1 MREGRLIVGE
11 EEVSLLLELRED
23 VVRIGL
29 LLRSHAVLTVD
40 IDIEIVREGTG
51 ILHHIVIEVGRGIGG
66 SGNAGRVGRS
76 VAVSGGEDSEIA
88 HA

>member
-1 MREGRLIVGE
+1 MIVGE

-23 VVRIGL
+23 VVRID
-29 LLRSHAVLTVD
+29 LLRIHSDLSVD
-40 IDIEIVREGTG
+40 IDVEILRVTEGAR
-51 ILHHIVIEVGRGIGG
+51 ILHHVVIEVVRGIGR
-66 SGNAGRVGRS
+66 SGNAGRIRRS